1 MSHLDAVSFSMLE
14 LASVKDTD
22 QGAGPA
28 LERALATARH
38 VENLGFERFW
48 VAEHHNMDAIAS
60 SATTVLMGYLAAGT
74 SNIRIGSGGI
84 MLPNHPPLV
93 VAEQIGTLASLY
105 PGRIDLG
112 LGRAPGTDQVTMRAL
127 RRNLDVNADN
137 FPEEVAELQYLLGP
151 RQEGQRIVAM
161 PGMNTNVPV
170 WLLGSSLF
178 SAQLAAKLGLPY
190 SFASHFAPRM
200 MMQAIELYRREFR
213 PSAQLDK
220 PQVML
225 GIPLVLADTDE
236 EAEFLATTT
245 YQRILALFRGHSML
259 LRPPVKSMAGLWS
272 GSEEQGVRD
281 FLSMAVIGSPAS
293 ARQKLQVL
301 LEHTAADELIFT
313 CDLYELEDR
322 LHSLS
327 LVSALKDG

>member
-22 QGAGPA
+22 QGAGLA

-213 PSAQLDK
+213 PSAQLDT
-220 PQVML
+220 PRVML

-281 FLSMAVIGSPAS
+281 FLSMAVIGGPAS